1 MSKIDKELAIQE
13 LNEYLVNYVDGE
25 FDVQKDYPKTLQALI
40 DGRLTFNE
48 DNQPVYELIFP
59 MFKGT
64 ENEKNKLTFKTR
76 VLPSSTASLAKGIDL
91 KTDAVRYSLVVT
103 AHIVGL
109 ASFKELD
116 HLSKKDYA
124 LVQELSMVF
133 I

>member
-13 LNEYLVNYVDGE
+13 LNDYLVNYVDGD

-40 DGRLTFNE
+40 DGRLTFE
-48 DNQPVYELIFP
+48 DGAPVYELIFP